1 MMLLI
6 VIALVVLPGLISDVC
21 DTLQKRKGKLKK
33 NRARK
38 HRSVTNKPNYILEG
52 EGHVSKG
59 STPFILIVGSFKF
72 DQVVEILDGFL
83 NKVRER

>member
-33 NRARK
+33 KIAR
-38 HRSVTNKPNYILEG
+38 VNIA
-52 EGHVSKG
+52 V
-59 STPFILIVGSFKF
+59 
-72 DQVVEILDGFL
+72 
-83 NKVRER
+83 